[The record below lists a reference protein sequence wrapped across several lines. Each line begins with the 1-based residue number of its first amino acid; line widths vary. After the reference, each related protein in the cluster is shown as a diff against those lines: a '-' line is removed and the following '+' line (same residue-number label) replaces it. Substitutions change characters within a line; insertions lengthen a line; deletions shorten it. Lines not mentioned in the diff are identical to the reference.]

1 MKPGAIPAYTSV
13 ARQSPAN
20 LAFSALLFCCLGW
33 AILEYWTV
41 GAHAGALPH
50 LINTL
55 ACAPVMGCSLR
66 RFHTACPRRLRAG
79 MAPPGVHTAGRLALA
94 LLFAAGAAFGAVLA
108 SGSVVLV
115 ALLTAAA
122 CCMPWTRFRVHRQ
135 HLLLSFVALTAG
147 GMLPLLASSRP
158 LTLMVAL
165 PAAWCL
171 WTVAALLCICLCGS
185 ELLKKRKA

>member
-1 MKPGAIPAYTSV
+1 MKPAAIPAYPSV

-20 LAFSALLFCCLGW
+20 LAFTALLFCCLGW
-33 AILEYWTV
+33 TILAYWIA

-55 ACAPVMGCSLR
+55 ACAPVMVCSLR
-66 RFHTACPRRLRAG
+66 RFHAACPRRLRAG
-79 MAPPGVHTAGRLALA
+79 MRPPGLHTAGKLAPA

-108 SGSVVLV
+108 SGSMVLV
-115 ALLTAAA
+115 ALPVLAF

-135 HLLLSFVALTAG
+135 HLLLSFLALAAG
-147 GMLPLLASSRP
+147 ALLPLAASSRP
-158 LTLMVAL
+158 LTIMTVL

-171 WTVAALLCICLCGS
+171 WTVAALLCIVLCGS
-185 ELLKKRKA
+185 ELRKNRRR